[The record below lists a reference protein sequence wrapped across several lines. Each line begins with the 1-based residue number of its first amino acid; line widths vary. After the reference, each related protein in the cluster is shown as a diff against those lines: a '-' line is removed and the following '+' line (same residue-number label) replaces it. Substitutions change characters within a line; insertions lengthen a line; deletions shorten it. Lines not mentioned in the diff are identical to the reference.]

1 MILQRMAA
9 ATRKVAA
16 SPFDTLFGLARHITV
31 AGLAGLVTG
40 LVVGGLGGR
49 LFMRI
54 AGAAA
59 PDSAQGATTEAG
71 FTVGEITLGG
81 TVGLVIFIGIFV
93 GIVGAVMYL
102 VFRPWLAWTGR
113 WRGVTFGLV
122 LFAVGSATSDVLNP
136 DNRDF
141 VILGNSVLIVVMIFG
156 LFVGF
161 GALMEWMFGILDRRL
176 PTIDNRS
183 ARWAYTFLA
192 LNGASAGG
200 LLAPFFLFSRQACDC
215 DPPMVSS
222 ALVVITA
229 VGTLV
234 WWWNAIKPNG
244 RSASA
249 MLLGFLGLAG
259 ATAFGLTRALADAI
273 KIIN

>member
-1 MILQRMAA
+1 MILQRVTAA
-9 ATRKVAA
+9 NRKVAA

-59 PDSAQGATTEAG
+59 PESAQGATTEAG

-81 TVGLVIFIGIFV
+81 TVGLVLFIGIFV

-113 WRGVTFGLV
+113 WRGVAFGLV
-122 LFAVGSATSDVLNP
+122 LFAVGSAQSDVLNP
-136 DNRDF
+136 DNFDF
-141 VILGNSVLIVVMIFG
+141 VILGNSVLVVVMIFG

-161 GALMEWMFGILDRRL
+161 GALMDWMFGNLDRRL
-176 PTIDNRS
+176 PTADNRP
-183 ARWAYTFLA
+183 ARWVYPFLA
-192 LNGASAGG
+192 LTGVGLGG
-200 LLAPFFLFSRQACDC
+200 MLAPFFLFSREACDC
-215 DPPMVSS
+215 DPPIVSS
-222 ALVVITA
+222 SLVVIAA

-234 WWWNAIKPNG
+234 WWWHAIKPNG
-244 RSASA
+244 SSTSS

-259 ATAFGLTRALADAI
+259 ATLFGLTRALSDAI
-273 KIIN
+273 KILN